1 MDLSTFASTLLAS
14 GAAGT
19 LQPKCA
25 QPTTSP
31 LSRDEDLFPLLSPQ
45 IACGKGLHGAEGHF
59 SVTTHQEI
67 NVGPET
73 TALSAPQL
81 GTAARFS
88 VADGGYQARNF
99 NRIELSCIIA

>member
-1 MDLSTFASTLLAS
+1 MDLSTLLAS
-14 GAAGT
+14 GAAGS

-45 IACGKGLHGAEGHF
+45 IARGKGLHGAEGHF

-67 NVGPET
+67 YIGLHNHAGVNG
-73 TALSAPQL
+73 LSAP
-81 GTAARFS
+81 
-88 VADGGYQARNF
+88 RN
-99 NRIELSCIIA
+99 